1 MKLSKLAFENV
12 KKSYKDYFIYFL
24 TLMFSVCLFYT
35 FNSFSSQKNIMELSE
50 SQAMSLQMVGLFMN
64 MLSFFVVFV
73 LAFLILYANNFL
85 IRRRK
90 KEFGIYMMLG
100 MEKRD
105 ISKILIYET

>member
-50 SQAMSLQMVGLFMN
+50 SQAMSLQTFKVVDGQREGILFRFHGSKESAVG
-64 MLSFFVVFV
+64 SFLKTDKLEHTKTFQ
-73 LAFLILYANNFL
+73 
-85 IRRRK
+85 
-90 KEFGIYMMLG
+90 G
-100 MEKRD
+100 
-105 ISKILIYET
+105 